1 MQWKLRKWMNLKET
15 DCISIMLHA
24 GNLSH
29 KHFAYMGIM
38 GIGVFEVWF
47 RYNTQGEKDEQ
58 EC

>member
-1 MQWKLRKWMNLKET
+1 MNLKET
-15 DCISIMLHA
+15 DYSSIMLHA
-24 GNLSH
+24 GNLSY

-47 RYNTQGEKDEQ
+47 RYSTKGENNEQ

>member
-1 MQWKLRKWMNLKET
+1 MNLKET
-15 DCISIMLHA
+15 DHSSIMFHA
-24 GNLSH
+24 MNLSH
-29 KHFAYMGIM
+29 KHFVYMSIM

>member
-1 MQWKLRKWMNLKET
+1 MNLKET

-38 GIGVFEVWF
+38 GICAFEVWF

-58 EC
+58 EH